1 VVTESKPAF
10 GPIVPR
16 PPASETAAARSA
28 SVIHAI
34 GARMMGY
41 SIPNISVI
49 LVFISIPH
57 SLDELTCPYGEHQG
71 PRTRQ
76 KAEQLYLITIIR
88 EKKWELIMLP
98 APLVFEPIRLFI

>member
-1 VVTESKPAF
+1 
-10 GPIVPR
+10 
-16 PPASETAAARSA
+16 
-28 SVIHAI
+28 
-34 GARMMGY
+34 MGY

-57 SLDELTCPYGEHQG
+57 SADEPICPVLIHDNAALYTVSVPGLPGASPGAGSPCPYGEHQG

-76 KAEQLYLITIIR
+76 KAEQLHLISIIR
-88 EKKWELIMLP
+88 QKKWELIMLP